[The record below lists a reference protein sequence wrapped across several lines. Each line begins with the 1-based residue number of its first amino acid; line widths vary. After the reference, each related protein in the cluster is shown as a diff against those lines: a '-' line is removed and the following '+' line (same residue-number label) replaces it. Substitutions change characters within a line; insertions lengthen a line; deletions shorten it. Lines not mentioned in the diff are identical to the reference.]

1 MGRGAPIVALSL
13 LLLCSGCIGGTTPPS
28 PREKALQ
35 ALIQSDFLSAS
46 EQLETL
52 LKEDPENEELHLALG
67 IAYFGQFSN
76 RLDWII
82 TLALSFSQDLQ
93 ALAYSEFNP
102 QGAVTNENDYLLSL
116 IEHALLLF
124 LGPLER
130 AVFHLNQVTS
140 PSTTLKLDGFYLYFL
155 TDAFMDLSGE
165 FRRADTAFLG
175 GLSSLLLAPL
185 EFLYAHD
192 LRFDAH
198 LLVHKVL
205 AGGAVTSPAKLS
217 NVAVSLLSAP
227 EYPSFL
233 ELRQEDRNENGKHD
247 GVERLENLKSTLT
260 VSFGRFAQISTCVSE
275 RPGIISIKE
284 REEGPSLLLKNRVRM
299 DEEGSFSF
307 EASRGTFQTLEIA
320 LSEKTIPAFARMSAH
335 LKEGNPERLSL
346 YDDFLP
352 ALLPWVLAIL
362 SHIQSPTIK
371 AILQLFGG
379 SPDGVLAVLRDF
391 LPDRVF
397 LNPSAYFASPRGVR
411 AWLPIYRT
419 DLDPDENNFLFE
431 WECPEFSPSNPTS
444 PIGSTSSF
452 PGGSLLCPKDS
463 PLTDR
468 SHFDAPEF
476 SGKVPRIEPDGIP
489 SPFPYIPFPDPTF
502 SGILYLADPTSGTP
516 EPASLQPLNAYLA
529 TVAVKVIPLLNRFQ

>member
-1 MGRGAPIVALSL
+1 MRREAPILGLCL
-13 LLLCSGCIGGTTPPS
+13 LFAFLSGCIGGTPPPS

-35 ALIQSDFLSAS
+35 ALIQNDFVSAS
-46 EQLETL
+46 DQLEIL

-67 IAYFGQFSN
+67 IAYFGQFFN
-76 RLDWII
+76 HLDWII

-93 ALAYSEFNP
+93 ALAYSKFNP
-102 QGAVTNENDYLLSL
+102 QGAVTNENDYFLELVD
-116 IEHALLLF
+116 HALLLF
-124 LGPLER
+124 VTPLEK
-130 AVFHLNQVTS
+130 ATFHLNKVTS
-140 PSTTLKLDGFYLYFL
+140 PSTVLKLDPFYLYFL
-155 TDAFMDLSGE
+155 TDAFVDLSGE
-165 FRRADTAFLG
+165 FRRADAVFLS
-175 GLSSLLLAPL
+175 GLSAILLAPL

-192 LRFDAH
+192 LRFDAY

-205 AGGAVTSPAKLS
+205 AGGAITSPAKLS
-217 NVAVSLLSAP
+217 NLAVSLLSAP
-227 EYPSFL
+227 EYPNFL
-233 ELRQEDRNENGKHD
+233 ELREEDRNGNGKPD

-260 VSFGRFAQISTCVSE
+260 LSFERFAQIPTWASE
-275 RPGIISIKE
+275 RPGIISLGE
-284 REEGPSLLLKNRVRM
+284 REEVPSLLLKNRVRM

-307 EASRGTFQTLEIA
+307 EASRGTFQTLEIP
-320 LSEKTIPAFARMSAH
+320 LSEKTFPAFARMSAH

-346 YDDFLP
+346 YDDLLP

-362 SHIQSPTIK
+362 SHIQSPAIK

-379 SPDGVLAVLRDF
+379 SPDAVLGVLRDF

-411 AWLPIYRT
+411 TWLPVYRT

-468 SHFDAPEF
+468 SHFEAPEF

-502 SGILYLADPTSGTP
+502 SGILYLSDPTSGTP
-516 EPASLQPLNAYLA
+516 EPASLQALNAYLA
-529 TVAVKVIPLLNRFQ
+529 TVAEKVVPLLSGF